1 MTVNEALYHQEV
13 LILAYMFIH
22 PDELD
27 KLDNSDFSNVSTAQ
41 MHALMRANYSY
52 NNNQC
57 IQAHQIIDAM
67 AKNIRFQ
74 NLLDQFDLIERV
86 LSCKEEFIVTKA
98 IFDGYVQGIKQKK
111 GKNRNDR

>member
-1 MTVNEALYHQEV
+1 MTVQEALYHQEI
-13 LILAYMFIH
+13 LILAYMYLH
-22 PDELD
+22 PDELN

-41 MHALMRANYSY
+41 MHALMGANYRY

-57 IQAHQIIDAM
+57 VQSHQVIEAM

-74 NLLDQFDLIERV
+74 TLLNQVDLIERV
-86 LSCKEEFIVTKA
+86 LSGKEEFIVTKA